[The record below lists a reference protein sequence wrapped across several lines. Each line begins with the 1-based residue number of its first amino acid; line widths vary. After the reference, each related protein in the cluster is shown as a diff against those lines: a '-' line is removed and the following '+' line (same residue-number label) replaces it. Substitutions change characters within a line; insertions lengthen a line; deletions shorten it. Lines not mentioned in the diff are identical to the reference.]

1 MNNYDKQID
10 ESMKPIT
17 KKPWG
22 EFEILNRFF
31 LDEPGNKT
39 EIVIK
44 RISVNPGGKLSLQS
58 HAQRSEQWNVVSGKG
73 EFVIGDKKVS
83 VKVSDCAYVPQ
94 GEKHRIINSD
104 NTESLVVV
112 EVGRGLFN
120 ENDIAR
126 YEDDYG
132 RA

>member
-1 MNNYDKQID
+1 MSNHDKQKD
-10 ESMKPIT
+10 ESMKYIM

-22 EFEILNRFF
+22 EFEILGHFF
-31 LDEPGNKT
+31 LDEPENKT

-73 EFVIGDKKVS
+73 EFVIGDKKIS
-83 VKVSDCAYVPQ
+83 VKAGDCAYVLQ
-94 GEKHRIINSD
+94 GEKHRMINSD
-104 NTESLVVV
+104 NTESLVVI

-120 ENDIAR
+120 EDDIVR

>member
-10 ESMKPIT
+10 ELMKPIT
-17 KKPWG
+17 KRPWG
-22 EFEILNRFF
+22 EFEILGRFF
-31 LDEPGNKT
+31 LDEPESKT

-58 HAQRSEQWNVVSGKG
+58 HARRSEQWNVVSGKG
-73 EFVIGDKKVS
+73 EFIIGDKIISMKAG
-83 VKVSDCAYVPQ
+83 DCAYVPQ

-104 NTESLVVV
+104 NAKLLVVI
-112 EVGRGLFN
+112 EVARGIFD
-120 ENDIAR
+120 EDDIVR

>member
-1 MNNYDKQID
+1 MSNHDKQKD
-10 ESMKPIT
+10 ESMKYIT

-22 EFEILNRFF
+22 EFEILGRFF
-31 LDEPGNKT
+31 LDEPENKN

-58 HAQRSEQWNVVSGKG
+58 HAGRSEQWNVVSGKG
-73 EFVIGDKKVS
+73 EFIIGDGKIS
-83 VKVSDCAYVPQ
+83 VKDGDCAYVPQ

-104 NTESLVVV
+104 NVKLLVVV
-112 EVGRGLFN
+112 EVARGLFD
-120 ENDIAR
+120 EDDIVR

-132 RA
+132 RT

>member
-1 MNNYDKQID
+1 MSNCDKQKD
-10 ESMKPIT
+10 ESIKSIT
-17 KKPWG
+17 KRPWG
-22 EFEILNRFF
+22 EFEMLGRFF
-31 LDEPGNKT
+31 LDEPENKT

-58 HAQRSEQWNVVSGKG
+58 HAERSEQWNVVSGKG
-73 EFVIGDKKVS
+73 EFIIGDKKNS
-83 VKVSDCAYVPQ
+83 VKIGDCAYVPQ
-94 GEKHRIINSD
+94 GEKHRMINND
-104 NTESLVVV
+104 NTKSLVVV

-120 ENDIAR
+120 EDDIVR